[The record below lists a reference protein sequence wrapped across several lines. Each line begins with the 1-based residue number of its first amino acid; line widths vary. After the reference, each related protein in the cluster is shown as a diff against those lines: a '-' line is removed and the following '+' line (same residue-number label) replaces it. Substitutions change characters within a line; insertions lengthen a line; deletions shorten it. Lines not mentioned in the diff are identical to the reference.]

1 MVLQSDLEAEASILL
16 GHLRGMAQSLR
27 KLTLEQW
34 DWTFAPPAPTP
45 RILAIHALAWLQ
57 CDRQHI
63 NNPDVSTHRPVPDPP
78 VEPEEICLAMEEE
91 ADNWEALLKSLTPE
105 DLDRPSPQFGRPESS
120 ANVRW
125 LIAHMVQNVIYKH
138 GEFATIFFALGLDG
152 TEPYDAPFPNPI
164 YKEFGI
170 C

>member
-1 MVLQSDLEAEASILL
+1 
-16 GHLRGMAQSLR
+16 
-27 KLTLEQW
+27 
-34 DWTFAPPAPTP
+34 
-45 RILAIHALAWLQ
+45 
-57 CDRQHI
+57 
-63 NNPDVSTHRPVPDPP
+63 
-78 VEPEEICLAMEEE
+78 MEEE